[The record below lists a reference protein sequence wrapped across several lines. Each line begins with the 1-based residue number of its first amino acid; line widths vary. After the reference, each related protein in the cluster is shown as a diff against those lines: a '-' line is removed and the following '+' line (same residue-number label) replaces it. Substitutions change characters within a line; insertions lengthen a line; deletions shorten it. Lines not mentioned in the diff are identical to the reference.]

1 MHARTVPSISLI
13 TFFAFKS
20 ALYEIRIANLSFI
33 RASLVAQTVKNLSL
47 ALIHRLGRSPGEE
60 NGYPLPYS
68 CLENSMDRRAWR
80 ATVREVPKRWT
91 QLNTHTSYFKY

>member
-60 NGYPLPYS
+60 NGLPTPVF
-68 CLENSMDRRAWR
+68 LP
-80 ATVREVPKRWT
+80 REFHGQKSLASYNPKELGT
-91 QLNTHTSYFKY
+91 TE